1 MEHRGIETPAD
12 ALHSISSILQTGLDK
27 RTTSVL
33 VELLERG
40 VDPGSLADVIVEVR
54 QQAKGAPPDNN
65 ASLPPRRT
73 TSTR

>member
-1 MEHRGIETPAD
+1 MEHRGNETPAD

-54 QQAKGAPPDNN
+54 QQAKGALPDNN
-65 ASLPPRRT
+65 ASLPPKRT
-73 TSTR
+73 TSPR